1 MLSNENEHSSGIIGK
16 HVYANLYGIDK
27 SIASNLDYLKKV
39 IVDAVRE
46 ANATL
51 VDLRAWRFGGSKGG
65 VSVIAL
71 VLESHI
77 ALHTWPYYDYATL
90 DIYTCGENTDPW
102 KAFNYI
108 ISRIKPKQYKV
119 YYADRSSSET
129 LKTTAQIHNLS

>member
-1 MLSNENEHSSGIIGK
+1 MLSTESEHSNAIIGK

-27 SIASNLDYLKKV
+27 SIANDPDYLKKIV
-39 IVDAVRE
+39 VDAVRK

-51 VDLRAWRFGGSKGG
+51 VDLRAWRFGGAKGG

-77 ALHTWPYYDYATL
+77 ALHTWPYYEYATL

-108 ISRIKPKQYKV
+108 VSKIKPKHYKV
-119 YYADRSSSET
+119 HYADRSSIES
-129 LKTTAQIHNLS
+129 LNVSPQVQQ